1 MKRVKYIS
9 MMAAAVAMTAAAGSA
24 SALIDSAITNTKH
37 NLSVGSTQDNRT
49 TDGTTEICVF
59 CHTPH
64 GANISQAVPL
74 WNRTMSD
81 PTAFQTYADLGSA
94 TLDGSIAQVGSVSL
108 ACLSCHDG
116 QIAMDS
122 LLNAPG
128 SGAGS
133 VVGPGDRIGWTFSS
147 AQGTMTT
154 DGRLTA
160 GIAAISQDL
169 RDDHPVGI
177 LYAAG
182 NVVGNE
188 TNRLAFTDTDFRVV
202 NTAQINGATYWYV
215 DSNPNNVR
223 DRGDMILYSRTDV
236 TAIGGGTI
244 AGTQPYVECASC
256 HDPHTTSSQD
266 GSPNGTGEVDFLRM
280 SNAGSALCLACHI
293 K

>member
-9 MMAAAVAMTAAAGSA
+9 MVATAIAMTAMVSGSA
-24 SALIDSAITNTKH
+24 FAMINSDIASTKH
-37 NLSVGSTQDNRT
+37 NLSSTGAGNQT
-49 TDGTTEICVF
+49 TGTTEICVF

-64 GANISQAVPL
+64 GANITQVVPL

-81 PTAFQTYADLGSA
+81 PTLFSTYDALGSS
-94 TLDGSIAQVGSVSL
+94 TLDGSIAVVGSVSL

-128 SGAGS
+128 SGNPSTDA
-133 VVGPGDRIGWTFSS
+133 WTFTSPG
-147 AQGTMTT
+147 GTMNA
-154 DGRLTA
+154 DGLLTS
-160 GIAAISQDL
+160 GIALLGTDL

-188 TNRLAFTDTDFRVV
+188 TVPANFVDPDFKPVQ
-202 NTAQINGATYWYV
+202 TTTINGAPYWYV
-215 DSNPNNVR
+215 ETTTDLSDGR
-223 DRGDMILYSRTDV
+223 DRADMILYTRTDV
-236 TAIGGGTI
+236 DQAGGGTI
-244 AGTQPYVECASC
+244 AGSQPYVECASC
-256 HDPHTTSSQD
+256 HDPHVVAADANQVS
-266 GSPNGTGEVDFLRM
+266 FLRI
-280 SNAGSALCLACHI
+280 SNAGSALCLACHV